1 MAAITV
7 SSAGIVAD
15 AGAWAWSS
23 YAAMLGRV
31 PAQPWLETDWVLRQF
46 GRARAAA

>member
-15 AGAWAWSS
+15 AGAWSS
-23 YAAMLGRV
+23 YAAMLGRG